1 MALTIGV
8 DVGGTK
14 IAAGVV
20 DESGEILAKTRVPTP
35 ADPQWAVDAIA
46 QGVRELKEQFPDV
59 AAVGVGAP
67 GFVNRDRSTVLMAPN
82 IAWENEPLKQRVEEL
97 TGLETVVENDA
108 NCAAWAEFRFGAAAE
123 YEDMVLITVGTGIG
137 GGIVLDGRLH
147 RGRFGVAGE
156 IGHLNMVP
164 DGLECGCGGHGC
176 WEQYGSGRALRRYG
190 RERAAAD
197 PIAGKRM
204 LELNDGV
211 AETIRG
217 IHITEAAEEG
227 DPLALSCYAELAD
240 WLGRGMADLAALF
253 DPAVFVLGGGVSD
266 SGNLLLDP
274 VAASFEKYLTGGPA
288 RPRAHVVLASMGSA
302 SGIAGAADLA
312 RI

>member
-20 DESGEILAKTRVPTP
+20 DETGEILARTRVPTP

-46 QGVRELKEQFPDV
+46 QAVRELKEQYPDV

-67 GFVNRDRSTVLMAPN
+67 GFVDRDRSTVIFAPN

-97 TGLETVVENDA
+97 TGLTTVVENDA
-108 NCAAWAEFRFGAAAE
+108 NCAAWAEFKFGAAAE
-123 YEDMVLITVGTGIG
+123 HEDMVLITVGTGIG
-137 GGIVLDGRLH
+137 GGIVLDGRMH

-164 DGLECGCGGHGC
+164 DGLLCGCGGKGC
-176 WEQYGSGRALRRYG
+176 WEQYASGRALRRYG
-190 RERAAAD
+190 REKAAAD

-211 AETIRG
+211 ADTIRG
-217 IHITEAAEEG
+217 IHITEAAAEG
-227 DPLALSCYAELAD
+227 DPLALECYDELAD

-253 DPAVFVLGGGVSD
+253 DPGVFVLGGGVSD
-266 SGNLLLDP
+266 SGSLLLDP
-274 VAASFEKYLTGGPA
+274 VAAAFDKYLTGGSH
-288 RPRAHVVLASMGSA
+288 RPRAEVLLATTGSA
-302 SGIAGAADLA
+302 AGISGAADLA
-312 RI
+312 RV